1 MHLQI
6 IVGTKFKLK
15 LAMLIF
21 CTKFPEERYFRSK
34 AEKSHFCLRPWS
46 LFTILIFAHGG
57 WQSQWL
63 FNDSSNRRD
72 NYLRFAKASFV
83 LFLAVLSLVHK
94 KTFFLRL
101 YLNPPSLLPKTPSWF
116 PTCLLPES
124 ETSTSNDRP
133 TEKLLFAAPVLDELF
148 SSIFVTSLQ

>member
-6 IVGTKFKLK
+6 SVGTKFKLK

-21 CTKFPEERYFRSK
+21 CTKFPEEGYFRSK

-46 LFTILIFAHGG
+46 FFTILIFAHGG

-83 LFLAVLSLVHK
+83 LFLAFTLILLHYFPK
-94 KTFFLRL
+94 HPADFLHAFFLNQRL
-101 YLNPPSLLPKTPSWF
+101 RPLMTGQLKNSYLQRRYWTNYFRRHLLRHHNRMPVSLFKRLT
-116 PTCLLPES
+116 L
-124 ETSTSNDRP
+124 
-133 TEKLLFAAPVLDELF
+133 
-148 SSIFVTSLQ
+148 